1 MANSVKMVKSWQ
13 GPIASTI
20 GDKQLADSEEMF
32 AVCDKK
38 LFGLKKCGT
47 SLTTP
52 FNLQKVSFTSLHLQ
66 GTVKKNVSIDSPGST
81 SGNKNKL
88 VQPGPTWTNLDH
100 ETQQTVFQPI
110 TDKNDLRVGV
120 GRLVRVQ
127 RKGGNG
133 MRRREG

>member
-66 GTVKKNVSIDSPGST
+66 GTVKKR
-81 SGNKNKL
+81 L
-88 VQPGPTWTNLDH
+88 YRQPRLHKWQQKQTGPTWTNLDH